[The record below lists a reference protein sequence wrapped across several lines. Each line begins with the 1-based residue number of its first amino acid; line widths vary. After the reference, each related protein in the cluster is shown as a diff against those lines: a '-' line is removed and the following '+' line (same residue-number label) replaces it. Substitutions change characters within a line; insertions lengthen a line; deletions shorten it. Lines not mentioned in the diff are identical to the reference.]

1 MNLDSSSDDRVSL
14 RAKFRHATRE
24 AILNA
29 AAGIL
34 GGDSAAQTRMED
46 IAAEAGVAV
55 GTVYNYFEDRRA
67 LVSALLETRT
77 KTLLDALDEAAAPIR
92 SSRRRTAGAS
102 ATAGDAFETQLA
114 GFVSAVAAHFDAN
127 RFLLNVL
134 LDEERSRGIDAKAAT
149 RRHTVFGQLLNRA
162 ERLMERGIR
171 VRALRKDDPAMYAA
185 LLVGM
190 VRGVALSALSRQLTF
205 STDGTASIVRVF
217 MSGAAR

>member
-24 AILNA
+24 AILEA

-34 GGDSAAQTRMED
+34 GSDSAAQARMED
-46 IAAEAGVAV
+46 IAARAGVAV

-67 LVSALLETRT
+67 LVTALLETRT
-77 KTLLDALDEAAAPIR
+77 RVLLDALDDAAAPVR
-92 SSRRRTAGAS
+92 GGKRAAGAS
-102 ATAGDAFETQLA
+102 TTAGGAFEAELA

-134 LDEERSRGIDAKAAT
+134 LEEERSRGIDAKSAS
-149 RRHTVFGQLLNRA
+149 RRRTVSGQVLSRA
-162 ERLMERGIR
+162 ERLMEKGIR

-217 MSGAAR
+217 MSGASR

>member
-1 MNLDSSSDDRVSL
+1 MNLDSSSDDKVSL

-34 GGDSAAQTRMED
+34 GSDSAAQARKED
-46 IAAEAGVAV
+46 IAARAGVAV

-67 LVSALLETRT
+67 LVTALLETRT
-77 KTLLDALDEAAAPIR
+77 KVLLDALDGAAGPVR
-92 SSRRRTAGAS
+92 GRKRTAGAS
-102 ATAGDAFETQLA
+102 APAGDAFEAELA

-134 LDEERSRGIDAKAAT
+134 LDEERSRGIDAKAAS
-149 RRHTVFGQLLNRA
+149 RRRTVFGQLLSRA
-162 ERLMERGIR
+162 ERLMQKGIR

-190 VRGVALSALSRQLTF
+190 VRGVAVSALSRQMTF

>member
-14 RAKFRHATRE
+14 RARFRRATRE

-34 GGDSAAQTRMED
+34 GGDNGAQARMED
-46 IAAEAGVAV
+46 IAARAGVAV

-67 LVSALLETRT
+67 LVTALLETRT
-77 KTLLDALDEAAAPIR
+77 KVLLDALDDAAAPVR
-92 SSRRRTAGAS
+92 GRKRTAGAS
-102 ATAGDAFETQLA
+102 ATAGDGFEAELA

-127 RFLLNVL
+127 RFLLHVL
-134 LDEERSRGIDAKAAT
+134 LDEERSRGIDAKAAS
-149 RRHTVFGQLLNRA
+149 RRRTVFGQLLSRA
-162 ERLMERGIR
+162 ERLMTKGIR

>member
-1 MNLDSSSDDRVSL
+1 MNLDSSSDERVSL
-14 RAKFRHATRE
+14 RAKFRRATRE

-34 GGDSAAQTRMED
+34 GNSSAAQARMED
-46 IAAEAGVAV
+46 IAATAGVAV

-77 KTLLDALDEAAAPIR
+77 KTLLDVLDDAAAP
-92 SSRRRTAGAS
+92 SRGRKRTAGAS
-102 ATAGDAFETQLA
+102 PTPREAFEAELA

-127 RFLLNVL
+127 RFLLHVL
-134 LDEERSRGIDAKAAT
+134 ADEERSRGIDARAAT
-149 RRHTVFGQLLNRA
+149 RRRTVFGQLLSRA
-162 ERLMERGIR
+162 ERLMAKGIR
-171 VRALRKDDPAMYAA
+171 VRALRKDDPAIYAA

-190 VRGVALSALSRQLTF
+190 VRGVALSALNRKRTF
-205 STDGTASIVRVF
+205 SADGTASIVRVF